1 MSRPAHFLDPY
12 KFQIEEMVKLGCT
25 DEHICRVL
33 EDITGKEVKK
43 RVIANKRMWLR
54 KMENKRKQYEPYKGE
69 IKRMIECGH
78 TLQDIYGAISEESGI
93 DASIETFKNF
103 LKDNDMM
110 PESEKSETSVKDIF
124 GTTAKYMDFYERW
137 VRTSCRLNR
146 AMSNPN
152 RILMRRYLQ

>member
-1 MSRPAHFLDPY
+1 MSRQAHFLDPY
-12 KFQIEEMVKLGCT
+12 QFQIEEMVKLGCS

-69 IKRMIECGH
+69 IKYMIENGL
-78 TLQDIYGAISEESGI
+78 TIQNIYAAISRESGI

-103 LKDNDMM
+103 LKDNVLINKH
-110 PESEKSETSVKDIF
+110 SLNQK
-124 GTTAKYMDFYERW
+124 
-137 VRTSCRLNR
+137 RTKHCL
-146 AMSNPN
+146 
-152 RILMRRYLQ
+152 

>member
-54 KMENKRKQYEPYKGE
+54 KMENKIVHPKLGEFIEKVLKVAHVNLSKMCQEIHMGPATYQKVKKG
-69 IKRMIECGH
+69 KKK
-78 TLQDIYGAISEESGI
+78 L
-93 DASIETFKNF
+93 
-103 LKDNDMM
+103 
-110 PESEKSETSVKDIF
+110 
-124 GTTAKYMDFYERW
+124 
-137 VRTSCRLNR
+137 
-146 AMSNPN
+146 
-152 RILMRRYLQ
+152 

>member
-12 KFQIEEMVKLGCT
+12 QFQIEEMVKLGCT

-69 IKRMIECGH
+69 IKYMIEYGL
-78 TLQDIYGAISEESGI
+78 TIQNIYAAISEESGI

-103 LKDNDMM
+103 LKDNVLW
-110 PESEKSETSVKDIF
+110 SSIF
-124 GTTAKYMDFYERW
+124 VTLMANKIGGLQFGIYRNCQISSRVFHTAVAALPLTKANRSDFE
-137 VRTSCRLNR
+137 
-146 AMSNPN
+146 
-152 RILMRRYLQ
+152 

>member
-1 MSRPAHFLDPY
+1 MSRQAHFLDPY
-12 KFQIEEMVKLGCT
+12 QFQIEEMVKLGCS

-69 IKRMIECGH
+69 IKYMIEYGL
-78 TLQDIYGAISEESGI
+78 TIQNIYAAISEESGI

-124 GTTAKYMDFYERW
+124 GTTAKYMEFHEGW
-137 VRTSCRLNR
+137 VRTSCRSNR
-146 AMSNPN
+146 AISNPN
-152 RILMRRYLQ
+152 RVLMRRYLQ

>member
-1 MSRPAHFLDPY
+1 MSRPGHFLDPY

-69 IKRMIECGH
+69 IKCMIEYGL
-78 TLQDIYGAISEESGI
+78 TIQNIYAAISEESGI
-93 DASIETFKNF
+93 DASIEKTMICCLSRRSRK
-103 LKDNDMM
+103 LR
-110 PESEKSETSVKDIF
+110 S
-124 GTTAKYMDFYERW
+124 
-137 VRTSCRLNR
+137 
-146 AMSNPN
+146 
-152 RILMRRYLQ
+152 RISLATLQITWSFTRVG

>member
-1 MSRPAHFLDPY
+1 M
-12 KFQIEEMVKLGCT
+12 
-25 DEHICRVL
+25 
-33 EDITGKEVKK
+33 
-43 RVIANKRMWLR
+43 
-54 KMENKRKQYEPYKGE
+54 NKRKLYKPH
-69 IKRMIECGH
+69 IKTIQRMIENGF
-78 TLQDIYGAISEESGI
+78 TIQNIYAAISEESGM

-110 PESEKSETSVKDIF
+110 PESKKQEASVKDIF
-124 GTTAKYMDFYERW
+124 GNIANYMKFHEGW

>member
-1 MSRPAHFLDPY
+1 MSRQAHFLDPY
-12 KFQIEEMVKLGCT
+12 QFQIEEMVKLGCS

-69 IKRMIECGH
+69 IKYMIENGL
-78 TLQDIYGAISEESGI
+78 TIQNIYAAISRESGI

-103 LKDNDMM
+103 LKTMICCLSQRSRKLRLRISSATLQITWSFTKAGYGPVAD
-110 PESEKSETSVKDIF
+110 ST
-124 GTTAKYMDFYERW
+124 GR
-137 VRTSCRLNR
+137 CR
-146 AMSNPN
+146 
-152 RILMRRYLQ
+152 IQTGY